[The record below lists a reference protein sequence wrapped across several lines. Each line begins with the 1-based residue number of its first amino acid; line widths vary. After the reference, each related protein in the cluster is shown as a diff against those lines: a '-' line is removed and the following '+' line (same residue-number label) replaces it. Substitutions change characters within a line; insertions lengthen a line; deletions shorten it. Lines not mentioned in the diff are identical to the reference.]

1 VGLSEYNLT
10 NAFMKLPPYPDNVGK
25 RRAHGTI
32 DGRRLYKTIEDEIV
46 LVEKSKKRH
55 IKKLIY
61 FQKLRF
67 EEDGR
72 LQYRFTYYMLGF
84 KAGPS
89 RGRWVFGQYSLMIDP
104 KDLTWLLKAARKRK
118 WPGV

>member
-1 VGLSEYNLT
+1 
-10 NAFMKLPPYPDNVGK
+10 MKKLPLYPSNVGK
-25 RRAHGTI
+25 RSAHGTI
-32 DGRRLYKTIEDEIV
+32 DGRKVYKTIEDEIV
-46 LVEKSKKRH
+46 LVEKSSTVH
-55 IKKLIY
+55 KKLIY

-84 KAGPS
+84 KAGLR

-104 KDLTWLLKAARKRK
+104 KDLSWLLRTARKRR